1 MRSARAGGHA
11 AVRLL
16 DGRVPV
22 AGGWAGSTVTASAE
36 RYDPAT
42 GQFTPTGSMGTARAN
57 MAAALLPDGSVLVAD
72 GYDGRVAL
80 DNAEIYDPVAGTFGP
95 TGRLTVPRAGLASA
109 TLPGG
114 RVLLAGGGSTDGL
127 SASAEVYD
135 PRTGEFGPTGSM
147 SMVRYKLAAAALPDG
162 RVLVLGGSDDRDW
175 TGQYRSA
182 ELYDPATRQFS
193 PTGSMRAARFKIEA
207 ATLPTGAVVV
217 AGSDR
222 SLESYDPA
230 VGTFITATGEVADE
244 YQSATATALADGRV
258 LIAGGYD
265 PSIDTTASTW
275 LFRP

>member
-1 MRSARAGGHA
+1 VLLAG
-11 AVRLL
+11 
-16 DGRVPV
+16 
-22 AGGWAGSTVTASAE
+22 
-36 RYDPAT
+36 
-42 GQFTPTGSMGTARAN
+42 
-57 MAAALLPDGSVLVAD
+57 

-80 DNAEIYDPVAGTFGP
+80 DNAEIYDPVTGTFGA

-114 RVLLAGGGSTDGL
+114 RVLLAGGGSTEGL
-127 SASAEVYD
+127 SANAEVYD

-147 SMVRYKLAAAALPDG
+147 STVRYKLAAAALPDG
-162 RVLVLGGSDDRDW
+162 RVLVLGGSDDCDW

-182 ELYDPATRQFS
+182 ELYDPASGQFS
-193 PTGSMRAARFKIEA
+193 PTGSMRAAGFKIEA
-207 ATLPTGAVVV
+207 AVATLPTGAVVV

-222 SLESYDPA
+222 SGESYDPA

-244 YQSATATALADGRV
+244 YQSAIATALADGRV